1 MVTPLKNIGIIVNLR
16 KELEIWVDAGHKEM
30 YIKLMIKDYVSLNG
44 RRVNGRDG
52 ANSWSAFRR
61 VLRNGPT
68 IHGGQQ
74 SPSF

>member
-52 ANSWSAFRR
+52 ANS
-61 VLRNGPT
+61 
-68 IHGGQQ
+68 
-74 SPSF
+74 